1 MKSFDTLGAS
11 SAISAL
17 RLPLAT
23 LVVMIHSVLLSN
35 SYVDLV
41 QIPPPEG
48 VSWLTSVSWGAEVA
62 LAHLFAHIAVPA
74 FLFISGYLYF
84 LRRSSSGFTAA
95 DYWQKTRSRF
105 LTLLVPYLFWN
116 LFSIGFALLRGAL
129 PFDGTVACVAHFFW
143 DFSKFGD
150 EYVNVLG
157 QHVPLSGPFSLVLWY
172 LRDLMVCCLLA
183 PLVWFLVVR
192 SRGWVVLLL
201 GVLYVCGGFDLPPG
215 LSLSSLF
222 WFSFGA
228 LFSILRIDFVARF
241 RRLVWPALALSV
253 ALLILLTP
261 FDGKRAGTWWAT
273 AGYGL
278 FILSTVSL
286 AFVAAARLA
295 SSGRLGRWLSSL
307 GAASYFVYLTH
318 VYVLPV
324 LGKVGVS
331 SLIASSPQP
340 LHLLLWLV
348 EVVVVVAI
356 CVGGYFFLRRFVPWA
371 LLPLVG
377 WRRRRASRPS

>member
-1 MKSFDTLGAS
+1 MRSFDPGGAS

-23 LVVMIHSVLLSN
+23 LVVMIHSVLLPLH
-35 SYVDLV
+35 YVDLV

-48 VSWLTSVSWGAEVA
+48 VSWIASVSWGAEVG

-95 DYWQKTRSRF
+95 DYWRKSRSRF
-105 LTLLVPYLFWN
+105 FTLLVPYLFWN
-116 LFSIGFALLRGAL
+116 LFYVGFVVLQGVS
-129 PFDGTVACVAHFFW
+129 PFDGTAASAAHLFW
-143 DFSKFGD
+143 DYSKFGL

-157 QHVPLSGPFSLVLWY
+157 QHVPLSGPVSLALWY

-183 PLVWFLVVR
+183 PVVWWLVSH
-192 SRGWVVLLL
+192 SRGWAVLLL
-201 GVLYVCGGFDLPPG
+201 GVLYVCGGFDLPSG
-215 LSLSSLF
+215 LSVSSLF

-241 RRLVWPALALSV
+241 RGFVWPALALSV

-273 AGYGL
+273 VGYGL

-286 AFVAAARLA
+286 AFVAAARVA

-318 VYVLPV
+318 VYVLRV
-324 LGKVGVS
+324 VGKAGFA
-331 SLIASSPQP
+331 SLFDASPQP

-356 CVGGYFFLRRFVPWA
+356 CVGGYFFLSRFAPWA

-377 WRRRRASRPS
+377 WRRSTGL